1 MQFKHVAIVGLGLI
15 GGSFAL
21 ALKRERLAERITAW
35 DNDETIREASRR
47 GIIDGAEPAFGSG
60 QTSDADFIYLAAPV
74 GAIINFLVNRGGL
87 LRPGAIVTDAG
98 STKREICEAAREK
111 LSGAVHF
118 VGGHPMAGSHKRGIH
133 HADADLFS
141 DAPYAII
148 PCEEMNTLDEPRAQ
162 AVNTVIEV
170 VSRIGGRPIVLTAE
184 EHDQIVA
191 RVSHAPQLIS
201 TALAVMAAGSS
212 EEKNIALAGSGF
224 TDMTRLA
231 ASDWSVW
238 EDICRTNG
246 DEIACALDV
255 LSESIES
262 AREAIRSGDLAKV
275 REAFSAANRFMNRL
289 QAERGRLA

>member
-21 ALKRERLAERITAW
+21 ALKRARLAERITAW
-35 DNDETIREASRR
+35 DDKETIQEASRL
-47 GIIDGAEPAFGSG
+47 GIIDGAEDAFGSG
-60 QTSDADFIYLAAPV
+60 QTSEADLIYLAAPV
-74 GAIINFLVNRGGL
+74 GAIINFMFRSGGSL
-87 LRPGAIVTDAG
+87 KPGAIVTDAG

-133 HADADLFS
+133 NADADLFR
-141 DAPYAII
+141 DAPYAIV
-148 PCEEMNTLDEPRAQ
+148 PREELKTLDEPRAQ

-170 VSRIGGRPIVLTAE
+170 VSKIGGKPIVLTTE
-184 EHDQIVA
+184 EHDRIVA
-191 RVSHAPQLIS
+191 RISHAPQLIS
-201 TALAVMAAGSS
+201 TALAAGSS
-212 EEKNIALAGSGF
+212 EAKAVALAGSGF

-246 DEIACALDV
+246 DEIVCALDEFN
-255 LSESIES
+255 ESI
-262 AREAIRSGDLAKV
+262 ALVREAIRNGDFQKV
-275 REAFSAANRFMNRL
+275 QEAFRAANRFMDRL
-289 QAERGRLA
+289 QSERGGLA

>member
-21 ALKRERLAERITAW
+21 ALKRAGLAERITAC
-35 DNDETIREASRR
+35 DNEETIREACKR
-47 GIIDGAEPAFGSG
+47 GIIDSAEAAFDSG

-74 GAIINFLVNRGGL
+74 GAIINFLFKSGDSL
-87 LRPGAIVTDAG
+87 KPGAIVTDAG

-118 VGGHPMAGSHKRGIH
+118 IGGHPMAGSHKRGIY
-133 HADADLFS
+133 HADADLFC
-141 DAPYAII
+141 DAPYAIV
-148 PCEEMNTLDEPRAQ
+148 PCEEMKTLDEPRAQ
-162 AVNTVIEV
+162 AVNTIIEV
-170 VSRIGGRPIVLTAE
+170 VRKIGGKPLVLTAE
-184 EHDQIVA
+184 GHDRMVA

-212 EEKNIALAGSGF
+212 EAKAIALAGSGF

-246 DEIACALDV
+246 DEIACALDEF
-255 LSESIES
+255 SESIES
-262 AREAIRSGDLAKV
+262 AREAIRNGDFRKV
-275 REAFSAANRFMNRL
+275 QEAFRAANRFMNRF
-289 QAERGRLA
+289 QAERGCL

>member
-21 ALKRERLAERITAW
+21 ALKRARLAERITAW
-35 DNDETIREASRR
+35 DNEETIREACRR
-47 GIIDGAEPAFGSG
+47 GVIDGAEEAFGSG

-74 GAIINFLVNRGGL
+74 GAIINFLFKSGGSL
-87 LRPGAIVTDAG
+87 KPGAIVTDAG

-118 VGGHPMAGSHKRGIH
+118 VGGHPMAGSHKRGIY
-133 HADADLFS
+133 HADADLFC
-141 DAPYAII
+141 DAPYAIV
-148 PCEEMNTLDEPRAQ
+148 PCEEMKTLDEPRAQ
-162 AVNTVIEV
+162 AVNTVIEI
-170 VSRIGGRPIVLTAE
+170 VSKIGGKPLVLTAE
-184 EHDQIVA
+184 EHDRIVA

-212 EEKNIALAGSGF
+212 EGKTIALAGSGF

-246 DEIACALDV
+246 DEIVCALD
-255 LSESIES
+255 EFGQSIES
-262 AREAIRSGDLAKV
+262 VREAIRNGDFAKV
-275 REAFSAANRFMNRL
+275 QEAFRVANRFMNKL
-289 QAERGRLA
+289 QAERGGMA